1 VRYFV
6 EAVADAFGARA
17 RVAAADLTQV
27 TESLG
32 AAQDTAIGCD
42 ELGEAVAT
50 APNNDEPTATYL
62 HRQASQRR
70 GSGCPPRHPPRWT
83 QPWPATCPSSVS
95 RDRTGDHTD
104 SRPTAR
110 PAADMYRAQPAR
122 RPAPGGRGLVLP
134 TSIEDPTGCALTSAV
149 AVVS

>member
-1 VRYFV
+1 MRYCIQ
-6 EAVADAFGARA
+6 AVADAFGERA
-17 RVAAADLTQV
+17 RNAAADWTQV

-32 AAQDTAIGCD
+32 AARDTVIACD
-42 ELGEAVAT
+42 GLGEAVAT

-62 HRQASQRR
+62 HLQAGQRR